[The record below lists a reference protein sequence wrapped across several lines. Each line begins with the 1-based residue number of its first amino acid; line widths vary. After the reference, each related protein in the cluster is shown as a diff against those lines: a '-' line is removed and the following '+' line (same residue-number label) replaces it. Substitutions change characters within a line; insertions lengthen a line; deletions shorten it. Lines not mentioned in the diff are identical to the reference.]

1 MSSDYIAVSKTL
13 AGFAPGDIVTLRS
26 GGPRM
31 TILTVMGDEAEC
43 IWFINGEMTK
53 ATVPFHALRYLDLI
67 GIVCRWFTSD

>member
-1 MSSDYIAVSKTL
+1 
-13 AGFAPGDIVTLRS
+13 
-26 GGPRM
+26 M